1 MKRLIVFAAALLGAC
16 SSVAP
21 SDPFAHLCRPQSFA
35 SCPTDTDSP
44 VRLAGQVATNA
55 R

>member
-1 MKRLIVFAAALLGAC
+1 MKRLFILAAALLGAC

-35 SCPTDTDSP
+35 SCPTDTDTP
-44 VRLAGQVATNA
+44 VRLAAEA
-55 R
+55 RPRG